1 VKTHGERA
9 HEASDIAAI
18 RQDII
23 RLINQMSL
31 EELLQA
37 RVAITRIRLARLQAQ
52 LRRTRNPPR
61 HRFRIHRGVVGP
73 SSWLPAADDD

>member
-9 HEASDIAAI
+9 DEASDIVAL

-52 LRRTRNPPR
+52 L
-61 HRFRIHRGVVGP
+61 
-73 SSWLPAADDD
+73 AAYEESAATST

>member
-9 HEASDIAAI
+9 DEASDIVTL

-52 LRRTRNPPR
+52 L
-61 HRFRIHRGVVGP
+61 
-73 SSWLPAADDD
+73 AAYEESAATST

>member
-9 HEASDIAAI
+9 DEASDIVVL

-52 LRRTRNPPR
+52 L
-61 HRFRIHRGVVGP
+61 
-73 SSWLPAADDD
+73 AAYEESAATST